1 MHQSPVILFDGI
13 CNLCCGWVRFLI
25 RRDKSR
31 KFRFASIQSDA
42 GKKLLDSAGLNHIDP
57 ETIVYLKD
65 KQFYQES
72 SAVLEILSDLG
83 GIWKAAALFQ
93 LIPKAVRNGIYRFI
107 ARNRYRIFGT
117 RSSCLM
123 PTPENAKRFLL

>member
-1 MHQSPVILFDGI
+1 MHQPPVILFDGI

-25 RRDKSR
+25 RRDKNR

-42 GKKLLDSAGLNHIDP
+42 GKKLLDSAGLSHIEP

-83 GIWKAAALFQ
+83 GMWKAAALFQ